1 MCRQSR
7 PRPWSMWRPRA
18 QCWRTSGRPAP
29 PDTVSSGPARL
40 HLECLGTWKTVASG
54 RYLNA
59 AFSAAPLGESC
70 QDEKEFEIVFN
81 SSLLALFSVPTC
93 YLFPYLRPLGD
104 CGQQAPGF
112 PEKLRVPLPGESSGE
127 QEWRGYSRGSCGQ
140 DPALSLAG
148 CQSSQRGSV
157 GSRVWPSPPILESLG
172 VPSASAPLVPSAL

>member
-1 MCRQSR
+1 MAGWLHWTLSAVDQPGSISSA
-7 PRPWSMWRPRA
+7 WA
-18 QCWRTSGRPAP
+18 LGR
-29 PDTVSSGPARL
+29 L
-40 HLECLGTWKTVASG
+40 ASG
-54 RYLNA
+54 LYLNA

-93 YLFPYLRPLGD
+93 YLFPYLRLLGD

-157 GSRVWPSPPILESLG
+157 GSREWPSPPILESLG